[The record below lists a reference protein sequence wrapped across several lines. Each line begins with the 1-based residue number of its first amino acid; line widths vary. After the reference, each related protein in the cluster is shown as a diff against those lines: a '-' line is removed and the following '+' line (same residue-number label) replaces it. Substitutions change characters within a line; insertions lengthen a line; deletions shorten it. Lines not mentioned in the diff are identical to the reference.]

1 MSESA
6 DAEQSAIYA
15 NIDRAYALDREGR
28 EHEAI
33 HYYDRAWHAG
43 VPADRKQRFIVG
55 YGSTL
60 RNVGRADEA
69 VGLLAQAVA
78 DHPDYAPYS
87 AFLALA
93 LLSSGNASAALAT
106 MLGVALDHARPSLD
120 GYDRALTD
128 YHKELLEK
136 AQLHS

>member
-1 MSESA
+1 MSGLGDAQRDSA
-6 DAEQSAIYA
+6 NAD
-15 NIDRAYALDREGR
+15 IDRAYELDRAGR

-33 HYYDRAWHAG
+33 YYYDRAWHAG

-60 RNVGRADEA
+60 RNVGRADDA

-93 LLSSGNASAALAT
+93 LLSAGNAQAALAT
-106 MLGVALDHARPSLD
+106 MLTVALDHARESLD
-120 GYDRALTD
+120 GYDRALTH
-128 YHKELLEK
+128 YHRELLDK
-136 AQLHS
+136 AQQ